1 MKYLLD
7 THAVIWY
14 LEDSSRL
21 PANTKEIIDN
31 NINRIF
37 ISSISLWEIAIKINL
52 GKLELIMS
60 LDEVL
65 GNVMK
70 GDFEVVQIEDEYL
83 KMLSTLPFIHK
94 DPFDRLL
101 IATAQAENLTI
112 MTVDENIR
120 KYDVSWIW

>member
-31 NINRIF
+31 NINRIC